1 MGTSGTTGS
10 DPDTSELEQLLAELA
25 VTLLKRGITPKG
37 FTQLAR
43 DAFVNA
49 AANTA
54 RFRTGRINYSRVAAL
69 TGLPRA
75 EVKRRLL
82 SRTSKASQAYQSNRM
97 PAERVI
103 HGWLTDRRYL
113 TAAGKPKPLSIED
126 RADSFKR
133 LVRAYAGDVSHRAVL
148 DELVRTKAATRIG
161 TQLRLGR
168 TLMKRSKQTDALSR
182 IMPTLIDTLRMAS
195 KESPTAPLGSSLYRL
210 RLAAGSAA
218 DLVLVRERCLSSV
231 RSLLYGLR
239 ESLKK
244 QLTVPIKAVSSKH
257 TLTVT
262 VLLAESTAHGLRHA
276 RENRTQ
282 RRQIRRPVR
291 GRETG
296 Q

>member
-1 MGTSGTTGS
+1 MIGATGS

-25 VTLLKRGITPKG
+25 VPLLQRGITPKR

-75 EVKRRLL
+75 EIKRLL
-82 SRTSKASQAYQSNRM
+82 SRTSRASQAYQSNRT

-103 HGWLTDRRYL
+103 HGWMTDRRYL
-113 TAAGKPKPLSIED
+113 TAAGKPKPLSFEG
-126 RADSFKR
+126 RADSFNR

-148 DELVRTKAATRIG
+148 DELVRTKAAKRTG
-161 TQLRLGR
+161 TQLRLR
-168 TLMKRSKQTDALSR
+168 STLMDRSKHTDALSH
-182 IMPTLIDTLRMAS
+182 IMPTLVDTLRMAS
-195 KESPTAPLGSSLYRL
+195 KESPAAPIVSSLYRL
-210 RLAAGSAA
+210 KLAAGSAA
-218 DLVLVRERCLSSV
+218 DLVLVRERCLSGV

-244 QLTVPIKAVSSKH
+244 
-257 TLTVT
+257 
-262 VLLAESTAHGLRHA
+262 
-276 RENRTQ
+276 
-282 RRQIRRPVR
+282 
-291 GRETG
+291 
-296 Q
+296 